1 MSGICG
7 HGPPSEQII
16 FLYVDA
22 YIYSGYIIPLS
33 AGFRKF
39 IRRIFLFAGKE
50 GNLNYKYII

>member
-1 MSGICG
+1 MSDICG

-22 YIYSGYIIPLS
+22 HIYSGYIIPLS

-39 IRRIFLFAGKE
+39 IRRIFLFAEQE
-50 GNLNYKYII
+50 GNLNY

>member
-1 MSGICG
+1 MSDICG

-22 YIYSGYIIPLS
+22 YIYSGYI
-33 AGFRKF
+33 AEQ
-39 IRRIFLFAGKE
+39 E

>member
-1 MSGICG
+1 MSDICG

-22 YIYSGYIIPLS
+22 YIYSGY
-33 AGFRKF
+33 KF
-39 IRRIFLFAGKE
+39 IRRIFLFAEQE